1 MQEAPK
7 KTRTYSEPED
17 LSDPYKIDKMEQFYT
32 AKYEDLLQQTGTGS
46 NSIAAK

>member
-1 MQEAPK
+1 MQGTSK

-32 AKYEDLLQQTGTGS
+32 AKYEDLLNTEKSS
-46 NSIAAK
+46 NNIAAK